1 MKRLLILIFLASCTS
16 PDSNVGLSNS
26 NLDFNNKLSFEKF
39 NELLIEY
46 ANTSPYP
53 DINE

>member
-26 NLDFNNKLSFEKF
+26 NLDFNNELSFEKF

-46 ANTSPYP
+46 NNKSSYP

>member
-1 MKRLLILIFLASCTS
+1 MKIVLIFIFLASCAS
-16 PDSNVGLSNS
+16 PNPNVSLSNS
-26 NLDFNNKLSFEKF
+26 KLDFNNELSFEKF

-46 ANTSPYP
+46 NNKSSYP